1 MYKEVSFDPSC
12 MGSMEYY
19 GLVKQHF
26 GYDHGRYISVE
37 VKAWAK
43 EAMRYAQDAD
53 LPPVKKQ
60 SIKNFLNKAYRSP
73 AKKEYFFLSE
83 DRKGVSEDSWFDWHA
98 EQQRVRPFSF
108 VISESDRI
116 DSITV
121 DDINSDCEEW
131 QVSRSL
137 SVDRNEKD
145 IVAPLVSLM
154 VISSSLTLLDPYFV
168 FADNK
173 VVSELLTNAKAL
185 GVSSIRFVTSM
196 QTPGAESIFERCYK
210 ENMPNDLSMSW
221 VVVPDKCF
229 HDRYVITEA
238 GAIRSGQ
245 GFMPAT
251 KRGVHADKANYNSIS
266 KVEAAGVISELDELI
281 KSGKAE
287 VVFEV

>member
-26 GYDHGRYISVE
+26 GYDHGRYISANI
-37 VKAWAK
+37 KAWAR
-43 EAMRYAQDAD
+43 EAMKCAIAAD

-60 SIKNFLNKAYRSP
+60 SIKNFLNKASRSP
-73 AKKEYFFLSE
+73 VKKEYFVLPE
-83 DRKGVSEDSWFDWHA
+83 DRKGVSEDGWLDWHA
-98 EQQRVRPFSF
+98 EQEKVRPFSF
-108 VISESDRI
+108 VISESDHI

-121 DDINSDCEEW
+121 DDINSGCDDW
-131 QVSRSL
+131 QVSRSV
-137 SVDRNEKD
+137 SVERNEKD
-145 IVAPLVSLM
+145 LVAPLVSLM

-168 FADNK
+168 FSDNE
-173 VVSELLTNAKAL
+173 VVSELLVNAKTL
-185 GVSSIRFVTSM
+185 GLSSVRFVTSM
-196 QTPGAESIFERCYK
+196 KTPGAESIFNRCYK
-210 ENMPNDLSMSW
+210 KNMPNNLSMSW
-221 VVVPDKCF
+221 IVVPDKYF
-229 HDRYVITEA
+229 HDRYVITDA